1 MWSCCADEGDEG
13 DEAILGFW
21 IFLAGTVSHAPTV
34 EKAMALAVV
43 FSCFGEKRIHGNSSL
58 GPKIEFLVAPT
69 FYSLKK
75 HGGKQKDECRWLRVL

>member
-1 MWSCCADEGDEG
+1 
-13 DEAILGFW
+13 
-21 IFLAGTVSHAPTV
+21 
-34 EKAMALAVV
+34 MALAVV
-43 FSCFGEKRIHGNSSL
+43 FSCFGEKRIHGNRSSQVDFQLSGSLALSTQAFILKENFKFSVIRVERSL